1 MGFESVSN
9 QKVVEKKVIALSQRI
24 SSYLG
29 FTYLRS
35 KMKSWEADEF
45 CLSLPGKAENSTSR
59 KRYYFA
65 RFNEKAGQGCQEG
78 PTSDSLLEVGRASGD
93 VLMSI

>member
-1 MGFESVSN
+1 M
-9 QKVVEKKVIALSQRI
+9 KVVALSQRI

-78 PTSDSLLEVGRASGD
+78 PTSDSLLCLHFSGQ
-93 VLMSI
+93 